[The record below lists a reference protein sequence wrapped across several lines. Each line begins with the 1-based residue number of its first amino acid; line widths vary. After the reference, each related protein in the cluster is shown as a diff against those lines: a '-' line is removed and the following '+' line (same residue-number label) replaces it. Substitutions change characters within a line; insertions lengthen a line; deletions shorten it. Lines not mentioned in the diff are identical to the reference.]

1 MKQGKKVSV
10 MADSNRGGRPRKQFS
25 EDSGP
30 IPFLGLRLPIALKG
44 QLEQAAAAANRS
56 ISAEAVAR
64 LELSFTLADQLDLQY
79 GPPQAGVL
87 VLLAYV
93 MPITAYLALSARG
106 YSPLSA
112 RLAQFPDVGDD
123 RAAAEAWKQV
133 RDAVN
138 ALLAIIGPQE
148 QQHDVAEVEVD
159 SDIRPLL
166 HRVLEAIVSPE
177 KCEDRHLAIIGQTAK
192 GRFGARELT
201 RIRRYL
207 QKSGK
212 ARCGA

>member
-44 QLEQAAAAANRS
+44 QLEKAAAAANRS

-64 LELSFTLADQLDLQY
+64 LELSFKLADQLDLQY

-93 MPITAYLALSARG
+93 MPITAYLALSAQDE
-106 YSPLSA
+106 SSLSA
-112 RLAQFPDVGDD
+112 RLAQFPDVGDGPK
-123 RAAAEAWKQV
+123 AANAWKQV
-133 RDAVN
+133 CDAVN
-138 ALLAIIGPQE
+138 ALLAIIGPHE
-148 QQHDVAEVEVD
+148 QQHDVPAVQVGTD
-159 SDIRPLL
+159 TLL
-166 HRVLEAIVSPE
+166 HLVLEAIVSPE
-177 KCEDRHLAIIGQTAK
+177 ECEDRHLAIIGRTARD
-192 GRFGARELT
+192 RFGERGLT

-207 QKSGK
+207 QNSGSV
-212 ARCGA
+212 

>member
-44 QLEQAAAAANRS
+44 QLEKAAAAANRS

-64 LELSFTLADQLDLQY
+64 LELSFKLADQLDLQY

-93 MPITAYLALSARG
+93 MPITAYLALSAQDE
-106 YSPLSA
+106 SSLSA
-112 RLAQFPDVGDD
+112 RLARFPDVGDSPK
-123 RAAAEAWKQV
+123 AANAWKQV
-133 RDAVN
+133 CDAVN
-138 ALLAIIGPQE
+138 ALLAIIGPHE
-148 QQHDVAEVEVD
+148 QQHDVPAVQVGT
-159 SDIRPLL
+159 DIRPLL
-166 HRVLEAIVSPE
+166 HLVLEAIVSPE
-177 KCEDRHLAIIGQTAK
+177 ECEDRHLEIIGRTARD
-192 GRFGARELT
+192 RFGERGLT

-207 QKSGK
+207 QNSGSV
-212 ARCGA
+212 

>member
-1 MKQGKKVSV
+1 MKRGKKVSV
-10 MADSNRGGRPRKQFS
+10 MADRNRGGRPRKQFS

-44 QLEQAAAAANRS
+44 QLEEAAAAANRS

-64 LELSFTLADQLDLQY
+64 LELSFTLADQLDFQY
-79 GPPQAGVL
+79 GPPQAAVL

-93 MPITAYLALSARG
+93 MPITAYLALSAQG

-112 RLAQFPDVGDD
+112 RLAQFPDVGDG
-123 RAAAEAWKQV
+123 REAANAWKQV
-133 RDAVN
+133 CDAVN
-138 ALLAIIGPQE
+138 ALLAIIGPHE
-148 QQHDVAEVEVD
+148 QHHVVPAVEVGP
-159 SDIRPLL
+159 DIRPLL

-207 QKSGK
+207 QRSESL
-212 ARCGA
+212 